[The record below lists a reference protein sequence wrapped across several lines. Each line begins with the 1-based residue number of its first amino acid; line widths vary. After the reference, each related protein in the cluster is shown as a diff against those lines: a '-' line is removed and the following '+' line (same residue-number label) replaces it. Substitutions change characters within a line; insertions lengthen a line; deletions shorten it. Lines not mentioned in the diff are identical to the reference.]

1 MADILGLKRRL
12 QNINAVY
19 EITDAMEIIAT
30 IIIGRAQKFLEYR
43 REIQSYHDRLYVSR
57 ELKRQHKDTQE
68 PWIIA
73 FFSEKGFSG
82 NFNPMILPTVNRFKN
97 HRNIIVVGTR
107 GKTYCERI
115 GLSHAHFVE
124 GAAKLPTEQLI
135 EPVFRILRDHGFPRN
150 TRVIFNRYA
159 NMFAQIPTEIGFFPE
174 QISDPLQR
182 ELPVDMEADVF
193 DPLALEKVVRSRLFY
208 FFAQNFAGEVAAKL
222 LMMKNAT
229 DSAQKLK
236 QEITRDVFKARQAK
250 ITQELSEVVSAYK
263 VLQSVNERR

>member
-19 EITDAMEIIAT
+19 EITDAMEVIAT

-43 REIQSYHDRLYVSR
+43 REIQSYHDRLYLSR
-57 ELKRQHKDTQE
+57 ELKRQHKDSQE
-68 PWIIA
+68 SWVIA

-82 NFNPMILPTVNRFKN
+82 NFNPMIVPTLNRYKTHKN
-97 HRNIIVVGTR
+97 VIVVGSR
-107 GKTYCERI
+107 GKAYCERI
-115 GLSHAHFVE
+115 GLKHAHFVE
-124 GAAKLPTEQLI
+124 GASKLPTDQLI
-135 EPVFRILRDHGFPRN
+135 EPVFQILKDHGFPRN
-150 TRVIFNRYA
+150 TKVIFNRYA
-159 NMFAQIPTEIGFFPE
+159 NMFVQIPTDTVFFPE
-174 QISDPLQR
+174 PTSNYTQIESKM
-182 ELPVDMEADVF
+182 DMDSEVF
-193 DPLALEKVVRSRLFY
+193 DQLALSKYVKSKLFY
-208 FFAQNFAGEVAAKL
+208 FYAQNFAGEVAAKL

-229 DSAQKLK
+229 ESAQKLK